1 MFIVVVNVHVKSE
14 HIEAFRQATIA
25 NARNSINEPGIA
37 RFDMLQ
43 QTDDPSRFL
52 LYEVYRTP
60 DDPPKHR
67 ETAHYNAWLAKVTDM
82 MAEPRTRITYSNVVP
97 SDQDW

>member
-14 HIEAFRQATIA
+14 HIEGFRHATIE
-25 NARNSINEPGIA
+25 NARNSIQEPGIV

-52 LYEVYRTP
+52 LYEVYRTA

-82 MAEPRTRITYSNVVP
+82 MVEPRTRITYSNIVP